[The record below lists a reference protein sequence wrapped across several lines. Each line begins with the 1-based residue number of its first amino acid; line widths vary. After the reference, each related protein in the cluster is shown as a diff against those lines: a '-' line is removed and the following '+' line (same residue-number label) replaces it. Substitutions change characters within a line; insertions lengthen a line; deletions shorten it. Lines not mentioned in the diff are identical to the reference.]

1 VPWQDARVQIE
12 AAVLWAPGEPLE
24 VTEVSLDPPGPGE
37 VLVKLAATG
46 VCASDWHTQTGRIPA
61 PTPTVLGHE
70 GAGIVE
76 EVGEG
81 VEHVAPGD
89 PVALS
94 WMPACGAC
102 RQCVNGRPVLCTV
115 SAPAL
120 FAGTQLS
127 GAIRLH
133 HRGRDLFHYSFLS
146 TFATHTVVPA
156 ASAIPVRADVPLGVA
171 SLAGCAVLT
180 GYGAVV
186 FRGGARPGSSV
197 LIFGAGGV
205 GLSAV
210 MGAVSAGAYRVIVVD
225 PDERKRAGAFGF
237 GATHAL
243 DPSSDDV
250 VAAVRDLT
258 DGFGADLS
266 VDAVGR
272 PDVLATAFDAT
283 VPGGTIVCVGIPG
296 PDARLELPGP
306 RFVREEKIV
315 TGSLYGSSRPAND
328 IPMLLNLYAAGS
340 LPIDRLVTATYPLA
354 GINDALADLAA
365 GKLNRGVIVLDE
377 KIAGLT

>member
-1 VPWQDARVQIE
+1 ME
-12 AAVLWAPGEPLE
+12 AAVLWSPGESLE
-24 VTEVSLDPPGPGE
+24 VTEVTLDPPGPGE
-37 VLVKLAATG
+37 VLVRLAATG
-46 VCASDWHTQTGRIPA
+46 VCASDWHTQTGRIPS

-70 GAGIVE
+70 GAGVVAD
-76 EVGEG
+76 VGSG
-81 VEHVAPGD
+81 VEHVRAGD

-102 RQCVNGRPVLCTV
+102 RHCRAGRPVLCTV

-120 FAGTQLS
+120 FAGTQLN
-127 GAIRLH
+127 GGIRLH
-133 HRGRDLFHYSFLS
+133 KGDRDLFHYSFLS

-156 ASAIPVRADVPLGVA
+156 ASAIKIRDDVPLGVA

-186 FRGGARPGSSV
+186 FRGGARPGSTV

-225 PDERKRAGAFGF
+225 PQESKRTGALEF

-243 DPSSDDV
+243 DPAQDV
-250 VAAVRDLT
+250 VAAVLDLT
-258 DGFGADLS
+258 DGFGAD
-266 VDAVGR
+266 VTIDAVGR
-272 PDVLATAFDAT
+272 PEVMTTAFDAT
-283 VPGGTIVCVGIPG
+283 VPGGIIVCVGIPG
-296 PDARLELPGP
+296 PDAQVQLPGP
-306 RFVREEKIV
+306 RFVREEKVV
-315 TGSLYGSSRPAND
+315 TGSLYGSSRPASD
-328 IPMLLNLYAAGS
+328 IPMLLNLYAAGK

-354 GINDALADLAA
+354 RINDALADLAA
-365 GKLNRGVIVLDE
+365 GALNRGVVVLDDQ
-377 KIAGLT
+377 IAGLR